1 MDPDTVTADISIFS
15 FLYALLLLPFLV
27 ILKHIFLKPP
37 PLPPGPYPWPIIG
50 NLLQMGKN
58 PHAKLANLAKLHG
71 PLMSLRLGT
80 QLMVVAS
87 SPAAAMEVLKTHDR
101 ALSGRYL
108 SSSVPVKNPKLNHLS
123 IVFAKDCNTNWKN
136 LRAICRM
143 ELFSGKA
150 MESQV
155 ELRERKVTELV
166 EFLATKEGEV
176 VKVMDLVFTTI
187 CNILSNKFFSMDLC
201 DFEDEG
207 RVGGALKD
215 LIHKNAEF
223 GATPNLSDY
232 YPILG
237 GLDIQ
242 GINKKAKEMFERI
255 PTTWEDILKER
266 RTQRSNRSSHR
277 DFLEA
282 LLEIGFEDDQINQVI
297 LELFSAGAETSS
309 LTVEWAM
316 AELIRNQDALDKLRG
331 ELRQIVGESP
341 VRESHLPRLPYLQ
354 ACVKEALRLHPPAPL
369 LLPHLAA
376 ETCQVMG
383 YTIPKD
389 SQIFVNIWAMA
400 RDPKIWDDP
409 LSFKPERFLDSKLD
423 FKGNDFEYIPF
434 GAGRRICPGLA
445 LGGRQVPLI
454 LATFVHLFGWS
465 LPGNMDSAQLDMEE
479 WLVITLRK
487 EQPLRLVPRVRK

>member
-1 MDPDTVTADISIFS
+1 
-15 FLYALLLLPFLV
+15 
-27 ILKHIFLKPP
+27 
-37 PLPPGPYPWPIIG
+37 
-50 NLLQMGKN
+50 
-58 PHAKLANLAKLHG
+58 
-71 PLMSLRLGT
+71 
-80 QLMVVAS
+80 
-87 SPAAAMEVLKTHDR
+87 
-101 ALSGRYL
+101 
-108 SSSVPVKNPKLNHLS
+108 
-123 IVFAKDCNTNWKN
+123 
-136 LRAICRM
+136 
-143 ELFSGKA
+143 
-150 MESQV
+150 
-155 ELRERKVTELV
+155 
-166 EFLATKEGEV
+166 
-176 VKVMDLVFTTI
+176 
-187 CNILSNKFFSMDLC
+187 
-201 DFEDEG
+201 
-207 RVGGALKD
+207 
-215 LIHKNAEF
+215 
-223 GATPNLSDY
+223 
-232 YPILG
+232 
-237 GLDIQ
+237 
-242 GINKKAKEMFERI
+242 
-255 PTTWEDILKER
+255 
-266 RTQRSNRSSHR
+266 
-277 DFLEA
+277 
-282 LLEIGFEDDQINQVI
+282 
-297 LELFSAGAETSS
+297 
-309 LTVEWAM
+309 M
-316 AELIRNQDALDKLRG
+316 AELIRNQDAMDKLRG

-465 LPGNMDSAQLDMEE
+465 LPGNIDSAQLDMEE